1 MPTDACSGRN
11 LTWQYLHHHHLPALY
26 ASCPHAAAIVASHG
40 CKNGTCRPSSYDME
54 FERYTWYDWDG
65 LGDPTGGVGIVK
77 GNKLDI
83 PAGRWGW
90 HRRPWG
96 RDDVRDGWKQGGAV
110 AVVGKRG
117 LLGLVGLVPVTVGV
131 GVGVG
136 DGGDGVAG
144 TGVST
149 SGASACLCLL
159 LLACLVLLCAHF
171 SQRVARRSRKKV
183 QDFAG
188 QGDGSVMERGDV
200 ESTEKKVEAGR
211 EKEES

>member
-1 MPTDACSGRN
+1 MGNSISADSWMDRDACSGRN
-11 LTWQYLHHHHLPALY
+11 LTWQYLHHHHLPAPY
-26 ASCPHAAAIVASHG
+26 ASCPHAAAIVAAHE
-40 CKNGTCRPSSYDME
+40 CKDGTCRPSNYDME
-54 FERYTWYDWDG
+54 FERYMWYDWDG

-90 HRRPWG
+90 HRRPYG
-96 RDDVRDGWKQGGAV
+96 RDDVRDGWKQEGAV
-110 AVVGKRG
+110 AVV
-117 LLGLVGLVPVTVGV
+117 
-131 GVGVG
+131 
-136 DGGDGVAG
+136 
-144 TGVST
+144 GVST
-149 SGASACLCLL
+149 SGASAHLCLLL

-171 SQRVARRSRKKV
+171 SRRVARRSRKKV
-183 QDFAG
+183 QDFEG